1 MPADWPY
8 RAIPSV
14 TSAYRCISVTVWSLP
29 QRYFSYRHV
38 ITFGIP
44 VNVFLF
50 LSPLPPSFSPS
61 CVSDRP
67 NSSLKHDDWAPVN
80 HFAFFVQVAF
90 VVVILHTGNWPG
102 PALAVS
108 AHFSRFAPVQLWPG
122 PSRPQMCKL
131 SILGHG
137 VGLAHNGCPISTP
150 RKKHL
155 HTNGEL
161 LSGPMPQCAIVS
173 IIKRESPLPCA
184 HTPRTTP
191 HHISS
196 AAQTS
201 QDDR

>member
-1 MPADWPY
+1 M
-8 RAIPSV
+8 AIPCH
-14 TSAYRCISVTVWSLP
+14 TICD
-29 QRYFSYRHV
+29 QRVPVYFSNGMV
-38 ITFGIP
+38 ITTA
-44 VNVFLF
+44 VFQLPSCHYVRH
-50 LSPLPPSFSPS
+50 SPLPPSFSSS

-67 NSSLKHDDWAPVN
+67 NSRLKHDDWAPVN

-150 RKKHL
+150 RKKYLTQMENCYH
-155 HTNGEL
+155 
-161 LSGPMPQCAIVS
+161 GPC
-173 IIKRESPLPCA
+173 
-184 HTPRTTP
+184 HN
-191 HHISS
+191 
-196 AAQTS
+196 AQ
-201 QDDR
+201 